1 MTVVLSARKHWCRP
15 GEPILF
21 MWNSKLD
28 KPRFEVEGLEK
39 NGDPKRN
46 VVSKAFRAVGKGALN
61 ATLYTADAIMT
72 ATDDNHVDGGRDE
85 GSQGP
90 DFLDILIFGPDPE
103 CMAVQAV
110 QPWRKKQLPGW
121 EDIHG
126 SWVLTP
132 QRLAWLV
139 DVEVVRKLAKMQDK
153 GKPGLTGNLVR
164 ATAGVVVDVATA
176 FADDFPAGKPVELPE
191 LEAGVEIP
199 REAFRSVEVLF
210 DHTRHATEHEHC
222 YLQVVLT
229 DGSGLRLS
237 LGRGPVV
244 ADLARKWISG
254 G

>member
-15 GEPILF
+15 GEPVLF

-28 KPRFEVEGLEK
+28 KPRFEVEGLEP

-46 VVSKAFRAVGKGALN
+46 VLTKAVRAVGKGALA
-61 ATLYTADAIMT
+61 ATLYTADAIM
-72 ATDDNHVDGGRDE
+72 AADGNSSDE
-85 GSQGP
+85 GNDKDNGP
-90 DFLDILIFGPDPE
+90 DFLDILIFGPGPE

-139 DVEVVRKLAKMQDK
+139 ESEVVRKLAKMEEK

-176 FADDFPAGKPVELPE
+176 FTADHPAGKPVEFPE
-191 LEAGVEIP
+191 VEAGVEIP
-199 REAFRSVEVLF
+199 REAFRSVEVLPG
-210 DHTRHATEHEHC
+210 HSGPVGEHERC
-222 YLQVVLT
+222 YLQVVLA
-229 DGSGLRLS
+229 DGSGLRLTV
-237 LGRGPVV
+237 GRGPVV
-244 ADLARKWISG
+244 ADLARRWISG

>member
-28 KPRFEVEGLEK
+28 KPKFEVEGLEP

-46 VVSKAFRAVGKGALN
+46 VLTKAVRAVGKGALA
-61 ATLYTADAIMT
+61 ATLYTADAIMS
-72 ATDDNHVDGGRDE
+72 ADNNYSDDGNDRDN
-85 GSQGP
+85 GP
-90 DFLDILIFGPDPE
+90 DFLDILIFGPGPE
-103 CMAVQAV
+103 CMAVRAV

-121 EDIHG
+121 EDIRG

-139 DVEVVRKLAKMQDK
+139 ESEVVRKLAKVEEK

-176 FADDFPAGKPVELPE
+176 FADEFPAGKPVEFPE

-199 REAFRSVEVLF
+199 WEAFRSVDVLF
-210 DHTRHATEHEHC
+210 DQARPLPEHQHC
-222 YLQVVLT
+222 YLQVVLA